1 MNDESKILIDT
12 EGDISDRLKD
22 AKVLVVGRDQT
33 DTESLIKAIKA
44 SDAKMVVVDSYSDP
58 EKDWIKNLKALKSA
72 EAMACL
78 SPWLDPAIE
87 HFARR
92 YKKQP
97 KPMTKCGLPECQVMS
112 ERDYCCAEHCK
123 EHRRRK

>member
-12 EGDISDRLKD
+12 EGDISDRLKG
-22 AKVLVVGRDQT
+22 AKVLMVGKDQT
-33 DTESLIKAIKA
+33 DTASLIKAIKE
-44 SDAKMVVVDSYSDP
+44 SDAKMVVVDSYAEPKRDMAG
-58 EKDWIKNLKALKSA
+58 EFI
-72 EAMACL
+72 EAMTCM

-92 YKKQP
+92 YRKQP